1 MKRHLRNKTK
11 WMLCLA
17 VLMLAAGTILP
28 AMAADE
34 PKPGDNAAASA
45 AAAPAAP
52 AAAPAPVSD
61 PSGANTGGVADIY
74 GMSAGSPT
82 DNDIKTMGAKEPLA
96 AKVADSVGKAKVSIN
111 IVWTLVCG
119 FLVMFMQAGFAMA
132 ETGFTRAKN
141 AGHTMAMNFMVYALG
156 MLGFWLCGFA
166 LQMGGAGPFATL
178 GGGGAMNAEFTIKLF
193 GKEFGLF
200 GMKGFFLSGEAYDA
214 AAFSMF
220 LFQMV
225 FMDTTATIPTG
236 SMAERWSFKSFMV
249 YGIVVGAI
257 IYPLYAN
264 WVWGGGWL
272 AKLGTNFSLGHGHV
286 DFAGSSV
293 VHMTGGVLAF
303 VGAKMLGPRLGK
315 FSNDGTPNAMPGH
328 HIPMAIVGCF
338 ILAFGWFGF
347 NAGSTLAGTDLR
359 IGVVAVNTMLASAGG
374 AFSSVL
380 YMWFRYGK
388 PDISMA
394 ANGFL
399 AGLVAITAPC
409 AFVTA
414 PSAVLI
420 GVVAGVILCVAVFF
434 VERTLKI
441 DDPVGAI
448 SVHGVNG
455 AWGVLS
461 LGLFADGTY
470 GDGWNG
476 VPGTVKGL
484 LYGDAS
490 QFLAQCVGTLTNI
503 VYVAVI
509 GYVVFKLLDLTLGLR
524 VDPEHEFEGL
534 DQHEVAVVAYP
545 DFNLRNFPR

>member
-1 MKRHLRNKTK
+1 
-11 WMLCLA
+11 
-17 VLMLAAGTILP
+17 
-28 AMAADE
+28 
-34 PKPGDNAAASA
+34 
-45 AAAPAAP
+45 
-52 AAAPAPVSD
+52 
-61 PSGANTGGVADIY
+61 
-74 GMSAGSPT
+74 
-82 DNDIKTMGAKEPLA
+82 
-96 AKVADSVGKAKVSIN
+96 
-111 IVWTLVCG
+111 
-119 FLVMFMQAGFAMA
+119 
-132 ETGFTRAKN
+132 
-141 AGHTMAMNFMVYALG
+141 
-156 MLGFWLCGFA
+156 
-166 LQMGGAGPFATL
+166 
-178 GGGGAMNAEFTIKLF
+178 
-193 GKEFGLF
+193 
-200 GMKGFFLSGEAYDA
+200 
-214 AAFSMF
+214 
-220 LFQMV
+220 
-225 FMDTTATIPTG
+225 
-236 SMAERWSFKSFMV
+236 MV
-249 YGIVVGAI
+249 YGILVGAV

-272 AKLGTNFSLGHGHV
+272 SKLGSNFHLGHGHV

-293 VHMTGGVLAF
+293 VHMTGGVLAL
-303 VGAKMLGPRLGK
+303 VGAKILGPRLGK
-315 FSNDGTPNAMPGH
+315 FSKDGTPNAMPGH

-347 NAGSTLAGTDLR
+347 NAGSTLSGTDLR

-374 AFSSVL
+374 AFASTM
-380 YMWFRYGK
+380 YMWVMYGK

-414 PSAVLI
+414 PVAVLI
-420 GVVAGVILCVAVFF
+420 GGIGGVLLCWAVFF

-484 LYGDAS
+484 LYGDSS

-509 GYVVFKLLDLTLGLR
+509 GYVVFKLLDVTMGLR
-524 VDPEHEFEGL
+524 VDPEHEVEGL